1 MRKAAIFS
9 VLLMVSFLV
18 FGACLVSLP
27 QMAHATY
34 ADDCKAAGG
43 SSKTGGSTALLW
55 DGVGL
60 RWCCVKR
67 VKGFHG
73 LHTSTLWCKS

>member
-1 MRKAAIFS
+1 MGKAAIYS
-9 VLLMVSFLV
+9 LLLVLPLFV
-18 FGACLVSLP
+18 FGACLVSQP
-27 QMAHATY
+27 QMAHASY
-34 ADDCKAAGG
+34 DSECKAAGG
-43 SSKTGGSTALLW
+43 SSKTGGSTALVW

-67 VKGFHG
+67 MRGFHG

>member
-1 MRKAAIFS
+1 MREAAIVS
-9 VLLMVSFLV
+9 LLISLLV

-43 SSKTGGSTALLW
+43 SSKTGGSTAL
-55 DGVGL
+55 
-60 RWCCVKR
+60 WCGMEWAC
-67 VKGFHG
+67 GG
-73 LHTSTLWCKS
+73 AASSG